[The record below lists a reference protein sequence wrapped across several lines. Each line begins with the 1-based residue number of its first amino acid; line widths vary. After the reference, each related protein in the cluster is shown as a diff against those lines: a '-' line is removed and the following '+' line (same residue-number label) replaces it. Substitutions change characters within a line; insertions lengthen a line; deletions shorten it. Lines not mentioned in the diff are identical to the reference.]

1 MPENYLAPFQT
12 KQLNQIVIP
21 GSHDAGIYG
30 LDKDNVKTQKLDIGE
45 QAMAGVRFF
54 DMRIATSKSGI
65 GPSASYEQRSYHL
78 DGKLVKDNS
87 HAIRRH
93 LPGGEKDV
101 KSHQNVSAF
110 GGWGADTLG
119 EMLLQAKAF
128 VDTHPTEFLMMKFSK
143 CYNLGNVVA
152 KCLEV
157 LQGSQFKSRT
167 VCNLNETTVSVLAGH
182 VITLF
187 DPKEL
192 AKLKLD
198 YASGDYDG
206 CLTFKELFDKKSN
219 IPRAYEQHYDGLQY
233 FGKFSSTDN
242 IRKNTAKQTAMMV
255 AGAACDPNAVGMM
268 YWTTTGM
275 FGSIEDRNKE
285 MWKGPNRQALKDTW
299 GTGLRTAIEAQ
310 MGRDFPNVTQYAN
323 SYTPIFGNRS
333 TWKFFMPNIV
343 MMDFASP
350 RKCSTISRLNDVTN
364 NEIQSMVNAG
374 LLS

>member
-1 MPENYLAPFQT
+1 MPENYLAGFQN
-12 KQLNQIVIP
+12 KKLNQIVIP

-54 DMRIATSKSGI
+54 DMRIATNKSGI
-65 GPSASYEQRSYHL
+65 GPLASYEQRSYHL
-78 DGKLVKDNS
+78 DGKLVNDSS
-87 HAIRRH
+87 HSIRKH
-93 LPGGEKDV
+93 LPGGDKSV
-101 KSHQNVSAF
+101 KSHQNVSLF

-119 EMLLQAKAF
+119 QMLSQAKNF
-128 VDTHPTEFLMMKFSK
+128 VDTHPTEFLIMKFSK
-143 CYNLGNVVA
+143 CYNLENVVA
-152 KCLEV
+152 KCIEV

-167 VCNLNETTVSVLAGH
+167 MCNLNVTKVSKLAGH

-187 DPKEL
+187 DPKALSEL
-192 AKLKLD
+192 NLNNT
-198 YASGDYDG
+198 SGTYDG
-206 CLTFKELFDKKSN
+206 CFRFKELYDKKSN
-219 IPRAYEQHYDGLQY
+219 TPKAYDPLYDGLQY
-233 FGKFSSTDN
+233 YGKFSSTDK
-242 IRKNTAKQTAMMV
+242 IATNTTKQRDLLV
-255 AGAACDPNAVGMM
+255 AGAACDPNAMGMM

-275 FGSIEDRNKE
+275 FGSIEARNKE

-299 GTGLRTAIEAQ
+299 GTGLRAAMEAQ

-323 SYTPIFGNRS
+323 SYTPVFGNRS

-364 NEIQSMVNAG
+364 NEIQSLVNAG
-374 LLS
+374 MLT